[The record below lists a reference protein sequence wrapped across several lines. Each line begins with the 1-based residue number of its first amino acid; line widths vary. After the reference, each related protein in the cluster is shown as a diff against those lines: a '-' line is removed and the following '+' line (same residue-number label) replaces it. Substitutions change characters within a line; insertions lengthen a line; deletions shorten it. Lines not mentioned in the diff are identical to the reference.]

1 MVKKGSDMVSDRRA
15 SFRAFRRKT
24 RVPALAAC
32 TMAVAGLVAVLPAC
46 GDSSGGSADA
56 SVDIALAQTRTF
68 EISTIAM
75 GELEAKQRVELRSEV
90 ERQTTIVE
98 IVDEGSRVEMG
109 DTLVRLN
116 SDEIKREIEE
126 EELQLSEARLNL
138 EAAETSYD
146 IQLSDNAANLRKA
159 ELKVD
164 LAGLALNQWEQGDKV
179 KQLKQLTTSI
189 EKASRDLERLK
200 EKKVKSDQLYE
211 KNFISYDEWKRD
223 EIALLEAEAAHETAL
238 LDRRVYETYQLKR
251 DHEQKLSDLEEAEQE
266 LERVKKSNQINLKN
280 KDSARQNR
288 AVQLARREERLA
300 EYITQL
306 KACTITAPQSGLVVY
321 GSTAQ
326 SDDWRWRSEGP
337 ISVGRQI
344 RNNDLLI
351 TLPDTSEMIASV
363 KVHESL
369 AGRIRPGQEA
379 MITIEALGGV
389 VIKGEVESIGL
400 LAETG
405 GWRDP
410 NRREYTVR
418 ILVDSGVHDEDLK
431 PSMRCQAE
439 IILGTVEEALAVP
452 VQAVFSDGAVR
463 YVMVPEGTR
472 FVRKPVSLGRRSDLY
487 AEISA
492 GLSEGERVL
501 VRDPGAGELIEEP
514 WSESQLTA
522 AGYSLDEEGNPV
534 APQRMPAG
542 RRGRPAGPPAEPAST
557 DAGQPTTKGDEGETT
572 ATAEADTAEP
582 ETEVAEAADAAGEN
596 ADTETE
602 KAATAQAE
610 TEPAAND

>member
-1 MVKKGSDMVSDRRA
+1 MKFQKGSNMVYELRAGSRTKRR
-15 SFRAFRRKT
+15 SPIMT
-24 RVPALAAC
+24 VVGVSALAGLL
-32 TMAVAGLVAVLPAC
+32 AGSTGC
-46 GDSSGGSADA
+46 GDSSADGAEA

-75 GELEAKQRVELRSEV
+75 GELEAKQRVELRNEV

-98 IVDEGSRVEMG
+98 IVDEGSRVEKG

-116 SDEIKREIEE
+116 GDEIKREIEE

-164 LAGLALNQWEQGDKV
+164 LASLALNQWEQGDKV
-179 KQLKQLTTSI
+179 KQLKQLTTAI

-223 EIALLEAEAAHETAL
+223 EIALLEAEASHETAL
-238 LDRRVYETYQLKR
+238 LDKRVYETYQLKR

-300 EYITQL
+300 EYNSQL
-306 KACTITAPQSGLVVY
+306 EKCTITAPQSGLVVY

-369 AGRIRPGQEA
+369 AGRIRPGQGA
-379 MITIEALGGV
+379 LITIEALGGV
-389 VIKGEVESIGL
+389 VINGEVESIGL

-418 ILVDSGVHDEDLK
+418 ILVDSGPHDKDLK

-439 IILGTVEEALAVP
+439 IILGTVEDSLAVP
-452 VQAVFSDGAVR
+452 VQAVFSDGPVR
-463 YVMVPEGTR
+463 FVMVPQGSR
-472 FVRKPVSLGRRSDLY
+472 FVRKPVGLGRRSDLY
-487 AEISA
+487 AEIA
-492 GLSEGERVL
+492 KGLDEGERVL
-501 VRDPGAGELIEEP
+501 VRDPGAGELIEQP
-514 WSESQLTA
+514 WSDEQLTA
-522 AGYSLDEEGNPV
+522 AGYSRDEEGNPV
-534 APQRMPAG
+534 APRMAPPA
-542 RRGRPAGPPAEPAST
+542 RRGRPSGPPSMPAST
-557 DAGQPTTKGDEGETT
+557 DAGTPTTD
-572 ATAEADTAEP
+572 ADTTDADTTG
-582 ETEVAEAADAAGEN
+582 TEATSSEAVAEVETDQKDTAAV
-596 ADTETE
+596 
-602 KAATAQAE
+602 
-610 TEPAAND
+610 PAHE

>member
-1 MVKKGSDMVSDRRA
+1 MVKKGSDMVIERRGDSRTVRRKARAA
-15 SFRAFRRKT
+15 SF
-24 RVPALAAC
+24 AAC
-32 TMAVAGLVAVLPAC
+32 GAALTGLLAGLSAC
-46 GDSSGGSADA
+46 GDSSAGGADE

-75 GELEAKQRVELRSEV
+75 GELEAKQRVELRNEV

-98 IVDEGSRVEMG
+98 IVDEGSRVEQG

-116 SDEIKREIEE
+116 ADEIKREIEE

-159 ELKVD
+159 ELKVE
-164 LAGLALNQWEQGDKV
+164 LAGLALSQWENGDKV
-179 KQLKQLTTSI
+179 KQLKQLDTAI
-189 EKASRDLERLK
+189 EKASRDLERLE
-200 EKKVKSDQLYE
+200 EKKTKSDQLYE

-238 LDRRVYETYQLKR
+238 LDKRVYETYQLKR

-300 EYITQL
+300 EFTAQL
-306 KACTITAPQSGLVVY
+306 EACTIVAPQAGLVVY

-369 AGRIRPGQEA
+369 AGRIKPGQPA

-389 VIKGEVESIGL
+389 VITGEVESIGL

-418 ILVDSGVHDEDLK
+418 ILVDSGPHDEDLK

-463 YVMVPEGTR
+463 YVMVPQGTR
-472 FVRKPVSLGRRSDLY
+472 YVRKPVSLGRRSDLY
-487 AEISA
+487 AEIVA

-534 APQRMPAG
+534 APRRMTPG
-542 RRGRPAGPPAEPAST
+542 MRGRPAGPPAVPAST
-557 DAGQPTTKGDEGETT
+557 DAGEPTTKGDAGEAT
-572 ATAEADTAEP
+572 ATAEAESADPEAE
-582 ETEVAEAADAAGEN
+582 VAAGEADDAPAEN
-596 ADTETE
+596 AETDS
-602 KAATAQAE
+602 AVTVQAE
-610 TEPAAND
+610 AESVAIE

>member
-1 MVKKGSDMVSDRRA
+1 MFTNRNAASPMRR
-15 SFRAFRRKT
+15 T
-24 RVPALAAC
+24 RVPLLGAAALL
-32 TMAVAGLVAVLPAC
+32 AVGLAGC
-46 GDSSGGSADA
+46 GDTAGDGSDDA
-56 SVDIALAQTRTF
+56 VDMALAQVRTF

-75 GELEAKQRVELRSEV
+75 GELEARERVELRSEV
-90 ERQTTIVE
+90 ERQTTIVN
-98 IVDEGSRVEMG
+98 IVDEGSRVEQG
-109 DTLVRLN
+109 DVLVELN

-138 EAAETSYD
+138 EAAETAYD

-159 ELKVD
+159 ELKVE
-164 LAGLALNQWEQGDKV
+164 LAELALQQWEKGDNV
-179 KQLKQLTTSI
+179 KKIKELDTAI
-189 EKASRDLERLK
+189 EKRSRDLDRLK
-200 EKKVKSDQLYE
+200 EKKVKSDELYE

-223 EIALLEAEAAHETAL
+223 EIALLEAEAAYETAL
-238 LDRRVYETYQLKR
+238 LDKTVYENYQLKR
-251 DHEQKLSDLEEAEQE
+251 DHEQKLNDLEEAQQE
-266 LERVKKSNQINLKN
+266 LVRVKKSNEINLKN

-288 AVQLARREERLA
+288 AVQLGRREERLA
-300 EYITQL
+300 EYIAQL
-306 KACTITAPQSGLVVY
+306 EACRIVAPQAGLVVY

-389 VIKGEVESIGL
+389 VLNGVVESIGL
-400 LAETG
+400 LAESG

-418 ILVDSGVHDEDLK
+418 VLVDAGEHGQDLK

-439 IILGTVEEALAVP
+439 LVLGTVEQALAVP
-452 VQAVFSDGAVR
+452 VQSVFSEGPVR
-463 YVMVPEGTR
+463 YVMVPEGSR
-472 FVRKPVSLGRRSDLY
+472 FVRRPVSLGRRSDLY

-492 GLSEGERVL
+492 GLEEGTSVL
-501 VRDPGAGELIEEP
+501 VRDPGPGELIEEP
-514 WSESQLTA
+514 WSEAELTN
-522 AGYSLDEEGNPV
+522 AGYTFDDEGNPV
-534 APQRMPAG
+534 APRRVPAFQ
-542 RRGRPAGPPAEPAST
+542 RGRPIAPPTQPTST
-557 DAGQPTTKGDEGETT
+557 DAGQAESGGDAVATVSASDANADGT
-572 ATAEADTAEP
+572 ADAESSGAAESPAEP
-582 ETEVAEAADAAGEN
+582 VKTSAETDAATN
-596 ADTETE
+596 
-602 KAATAQAE
+602 
-610 TEPAAND
+610 

>member
-1 MVKKGSDMVSDRRA
+1 MVKKGSDMVCTRRGDSRTVRRKARAA
-15 SFRAFRRKT
+15 SF
-24 RVPALAAC
+24 AAC
-32 TMAVAGLVAVLPAC
+32 GAALTGLLAGLSAC
-46 GDSSGGSADA
+46 GDSSAGGPDE

-75 GELEAKQRVELRSEV
+75 GELEAKQRVELRNEV

-98 IVDEGSRVEMG
+98 IVDEGSRVEQG

-116 SDEIKREIEE
+116 ADEIKREIEE

-159 ELKVD
+159 ELKVE
-164 LAGLALNQWEQGDKV
+164 LAGLALSQWENGDKV
-179 KQLKQLTTSI
+179 KQLKQLTTAI
-189 EKASRDLERLK
+189 EKASRDLERLE
-200 EKKVKSDQLYE
+200 EKKTKSDQLYE

-238 LDRRVYETYQLKR
+238 LDKRVYETYQLKR

-300 EYITQL
+300 EFTTQL
-306 KACTITAPQSGLVVY
+306 EACTIVAPQAGLVVY

-369 AGRIRPGQEA
+369 AGRIKPGQPA
-379 MITIEALGGV
+379 MITIEAIGGV
-389 VIKGEVESIGL
+389 VITGEVESIGL

-418 ILVDSGVHDEDLK
+418 ILVDSGLHDEDLK

-463 YVMVPEGTR
+463 YVMVPQGTR
-472 FVRKPVSLGRRSDLY
+472 YVRKPVSLGRRSDLY

-534 APQRMPAG
+534 APRRMTPG
-542 RRGRPAGPPAEPAST
+542 MRGRPAGPPAVPAST
-557 DAGQPTTKGDEGETT
+557 DAGEPTTKGDAGEAT
-572 ATAEADTAEP
+572 ATAEAESADPEAE
-582 ETEVAEAADAAGEN
+582 VAAGEADDAPAEN
-596 ADTETE
+596 AETDS
-602 KAATAQAE
+602 AVTVQAE
-610 TEPAAND
+610 TESVAIE